1 MEIRLAL
8 MPTRIA
14 LHTNLS
20 SPRIAM
26 KSGSIAGRPIPN
38 GTQLKLALIAMV
50 SFALVLFPKSSSAET
65 HLKIRQLTPKVS
77 YGSTPL
83 TATEFDLLKAEGFNT
98 IISVDGVTPNLNF
111 SEPRSIDYVHLP
123 IGYSGVDRQRAL
135 DLSKTADAASG
146 RIYIHCHHGKHRA
159 PVAAI
164 LACAGNGSL
173 PINKITEVLQMNPS
187 VRRYVGLMESARS
200 AELFSKE
207 TLQDH
212 QIVPHK
218 REDLS
223 ITSFW
228 MIELSKEADLLFQT
242 AEQPKKY
249 ESSSLEG
256 LATQSLAVAEAFQEL
271 IRVKA
276 TSDPP
281 YLQTLQ
287 ASLSTAEEI
296 HQHLLELQ
304 ATSGTVNRSELWQE
318 SIDLMMKL
326 RNHCTSCHRDH
337 R

>member
-1 MEIRLAL
+1 
-8 MPTRIA
+8 MPIRIA
-14 LHTNLS
+14 LQTNLS
-20 SPRIAM
+20 KPRIAM
-26 KSGSIAGRPIPN
+26 DPGCIAGKPIPN
-38 GTQLKLALIAMV
+38 GMQLKLALVVV
-50 SFALVLFPKSSSAET
+50 SFALVLFPNSLSAET
-65 HLKIRQLTPKVS
+65 HLKMRRLTPKVY

-83 TATEFDLLKAEGFNT
+83 TATEFNLLQAEGFNT
-98 IISVDGVTPNLNF
+98 IISVDGVAPNFKF
-111 SEPRSIDYVHLP
+111 SEPLSLDYVHLP

-135 DLSKTADAASG
+135 DLAKTANVASG

-164 LACAGNGSL
+164 IACAGNGSL

-187 VRRYVGLMESARS
+187 VQRYVGLMESARS
-200 AELFSKE
+200 AQLFSKE
-207 TLQDH
+207 TLQHH

-218 REDLS
+218 QEDLS

-242 AEQPKKY
+242 AEQPNKY
-249 ESSSLEG
+249 QSSSLVD
-256 LATQSLAVAEAFQEL
+256 LATQSLAVVEAFQEL
-271 IRVKA
+271 IRVNA

-281 YLQTLQ
+281 YIQVLQT
-287 ASLSTAEEI
+287 SLNTAEEI

-304 ATSGTVNRSELWQE
+304 ATSGNVNRSELWQE

>member
-1 MEIRLAL
+1 

-14 LHTNLS
+14 LQTNLS
-20 SPRIAM
+20 TPRIAM
-26 KSGSIAGRPIPN
+26 KSRRIAGSPISN
-38 GTQLKLALIAMV
+38 GMQLRLLLVVV
-50 SFALVLFPKSSSAET
+50 SFALVLFPESSIAET

-83 TATEFDLLKAEGFNT
+83 TETEFILLKAKGFNT
-98 IISVDGVTPNLNF
+98 IISVDGVAPNLNF
-111 SEPRSIDYVHLP
+111 SESRSLDYVHLP

-146 RIYIHCHHGKHRA
+146 RIYIHCHRGKHRA

-164 LACAGNGSL
+164 IACTGNGSL

-187 VRRYVGLMESARS
+187 VQRYEGLMESARS

-212 QIVPHK
+212 QIVAHK
-218 REDLS
+218 QEDLS
-223 ITSFW
+223 ITTFW
-228 MIELSKEADLLFQT
+228 MIELSKNADFLFQT
-242 AEQPKKY
+242 ARQPKKF
-249 ESSSLEG
+249 ESSSVVG
-256 LATQSLAVAEAFQEL
+256 LANRSLAVVEAFQEL
-271 IRVKA
+271 IRVNT
-276 TSDPP
+276 TSDDL
-281 YLQTLQ
+281 YLQPLQ
-287 ASLSTAEEI
+287 AGLNTAEEI

-304 ATSGTVNRSELWQE
+304 ATSGTDNRSELWQE
-318 SIDLMMKL
+318 SIDLMIKL